1 MLGSWQNTSDS
12 TIETWDKTKEGLRGY
27 SHFKHK
33 PDDTLE
39 QMYIKNSTF
48 VAIPYR
54 QTATEFK
61 LVAKKSNYLRFE
73 NPKHDFPKFIEYY
86 AIADSLIATI
96 GDNKNTMVFKFIKI
110 N

>member
-1 MLGSWQNTSDS
+1 MLGSWQSTSDY
-12 TIETWDKTKEGLRGY
+12 TIETWGKTKEGLHGY

-33 PDDTLE
+33 PADTLE
-39 QMYIKNSTF
+39 QMYIKDSTF
-48 VAIPYR
+48 LAIPNG
-54 QTATEFK
+54 QTTTEFK
-61 LVAKKSNYLRFE
+61 LVAEKLNYLRFE

-110 N
+110 K